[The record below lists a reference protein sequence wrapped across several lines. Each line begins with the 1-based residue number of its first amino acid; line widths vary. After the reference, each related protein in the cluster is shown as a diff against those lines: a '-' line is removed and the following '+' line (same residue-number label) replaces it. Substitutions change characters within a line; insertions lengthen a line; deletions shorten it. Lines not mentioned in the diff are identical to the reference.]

1 VSSPA
6 STLELI
12 ATLPRCDVI
21 AQGII
26 NAAANLGL
34 KKPVIVRL
42 KGTNFAAGKALIE
55 VYSLS
60 PSDCLCHLFPPFLP
74 YLLNQNSGLK
84 MIVSDDFADAAGKAV
99 TIANI
104 VKQAEESNLHVDFSF
119 AS

>member
-1 VSSPA
+1 MICCLIVSN
-6 STLELI
+6 LLN
-12 ATLPRCDVI
+12 RCDVI

-55 VYSLS
+55 
-60 PSDCLCHLFPPFLP
+60 
-74 YLLNQNSGLK
+74 NSGLK

-104 VKQAEESNLHVDFSF
+104 VKEAEQSNLHVDFSY
-119 AS
+119 SK